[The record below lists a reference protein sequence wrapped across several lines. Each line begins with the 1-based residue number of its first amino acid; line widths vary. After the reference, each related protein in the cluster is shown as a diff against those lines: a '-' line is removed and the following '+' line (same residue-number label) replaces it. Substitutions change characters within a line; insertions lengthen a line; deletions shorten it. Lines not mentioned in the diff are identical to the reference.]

1 MTTSAPAAQ
10 PLQLLLP
17 GTLCDI
23 RLFAPMLE
31 QWPAGGM
38 PADGAR
44 AIDLFGLDEAEAWW
58 QRQLPGLPEQID
70 LVGFSLGG
78 VLAFALLRLAPQRVR
93 RLALVAASALGG
105 TPAHESRVAAQIA
118 QWRAQGPAAVA
129 RQMAEQA
136 VPAEGRTPA
145 LTQRLEAMAEATPE
159 ATFLAQARLN
169 ATRPDGRETLVRWGG
184 PLLLLCGEQDPWCGP
199 VTQAQTLAHRPDAHS
214 IILPGAGHYL
224 PLERPAAV
232 AAELAQFLRTDTP

>member
-1 MTTSAPAAQ
+1 MSVPEAQ
-10 PLQLLLP
+10 PLKLLLP
-17 GTLCDI
+17 GTLCDS

-38 PADGAR
+38 PVAGAR
-44 AIDLFGLDEAEAWW
+44 ALDLFALDEAQAWW
-58 QRQLPGLPEQID
+58 ERQLPGLPEQMD

-78 VLAFALLRLAPQRVR
+78 VLALALLRLAPQRVR

-145 LTQRLEAMAEATPE
+145 LTQCLEAMAEATPE
-159 ATFLAQARLN
+159 AAYLAQARLN
-169 ATRPDGRETLVRWGG
+169 ATRPDGLETLARWGG

-199 VTQAQTLAHRPDAHS
+199 ATQNQTLSYRPDAGC
-214 IILPGAGHYL
+214 IRLAGAGHYL

-232 AAELAQFLRTDTP
+232 AVALASFFRTDTP